1 MRGLLH
7 GQGAAYNCALMSAQ
21 QLSRR
26 FALVAVS
33 SLLVGG
39 GVGCAASSG
48 PPTLVLNEAEIQG
61 HLLRLFPQERRL
73 LDLVD
78 VTVAR
83 PALRLLPDRNRLSA
97 GLELRARERL
107 LGGTWGGRLDF
118 DAALRWEPR
127 DQTVRLAQVRVQ
139 DLALDSAP
147 GAFRSQGERLGA
159 AVAELMLDDLVLY
172 RLAGDR
178 AQQMRLLGVVP
189 TAVAVTPRGVEITF
203 QAAKS

>member
-1 MRGLLH
+1 MDPQARPRRLALLSLGALLAWGL
-7 GQGAAYNCALMSAQ
+7 G
-21 QLSRR
+21 
-26 FALVAVS
+26 
-33 SLLVGG
+33 
-39 GVGCAASSG
+39 GCAALSG
-48 PPTLVLNEAEIQG
+48 PPTLVLDEEELQG

-97 GLELRARERL
+97 GLELQARERL
-107 LGGTWGGRLDF
+107 LGGTWTGRLAF
-118 DAALRWEPR
+118 DAALRWEAR

-178 AQQMRLLGVVP
+178 AQQMRLLGVAP
-189 TAVAVTPRGVEITF
+189 TAVAITSRGLEITF
-203 QAAKS
+203 QPTKP